1 MPAYD
6 WMACEAGGCPRDADA
21 RHTGAPRAFPHN
33 LGQERTS
40 VAAAKIRVAPFI
52 LDDRNSAMCE
62 REPRQLN
69 VQQQNASVERS
80 LRAEAS
86 YWRRH
91 GVPPALASV
100 GVERGIQWERSIVV
114 ELGIDFPGMPSIFG
128 RLVTQDQR
136 FIAFEIDTTD
146 EIRVEQ
152 WEDITSAQNF
162 NEHNR
167 GTGVGRGAL
176 ALRVLRELSA

>member
-1 MPAYD
+1 M
-6 WMACEAGGCPRDADA
+6 
-21 RHTGAPRAFPHN
+21 
-33 LGQERTS
+33 
-40 VAAAKIRVAPFI
+40 
-52 LDDRNSAMCE
+52 
-62 REPRQLN
+62 
-69 VQQQNASVERS
+69 
-80 LRAEAS
+80 
-86 YWRRH
+86 
-91 GVPPALASV
+91 PPALASV